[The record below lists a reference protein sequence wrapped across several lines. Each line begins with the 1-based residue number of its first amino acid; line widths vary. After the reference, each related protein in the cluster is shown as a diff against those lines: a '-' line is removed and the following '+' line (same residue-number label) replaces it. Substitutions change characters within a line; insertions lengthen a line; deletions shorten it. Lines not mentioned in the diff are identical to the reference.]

1 LQEPVRIYTWDFSVF
16 SDEHPDGFVTFSF
29 GIDEEVTRL
38 LRNGIRPAWAAL
50 IEQIDEVARKEIED
64 ALS

>member
-1 LQEPVRIYTWDFSVF
+1 MPEPIRINTWDFFVF

-38 LRNGIRPAWAAL
+38 LRNNIRPAWEAL